1 MVPHSGGTNPEAPP
15 VQERDYIT
23 PGRSAAIGESGMAAT
38 SHPLATLAAI
48 DMLRSGGNAM
58 DAALA
63 AVAVQCVVE
72 PAMTGIGGDCFAIV
86 APAGKA
92 PRAFNGSGWAAA
104 GSDPA
109 RLRAE
114 GLSGIPED
122 NPHAVTVPGAVDA
135 WCQLSEAYGSKG
147 LDAALQPAIA
157 LAENGWRVTGR
168 VARDWAQFAARVRKL
183 PAAAAHFLPGGKA
196 PVTGDSFANPA
207 LANTLRAI
215 GQQGR
220 KAFYEGEVA
229 DELVALLRSLGG
241 THQAADFA
249 EFSGFHTDPISG
261 KFRGHDVLE
270 CPPNGQGLAALVIA
284 RILDGFDL
292 SDGAVSEADR
302 VHLLAEAT
310 KAGYRLRNLLI
321 ADPAHM
327 PISADEVLSD
337 GFIDALRAPIRPDRA
352 LPPDAWDGPLHKD
365 TVYLTV
371 VDKDRNCV
379 SLINSVFA
387 SFGSGIYAEK
397 SGVLLQNRGSG
408 FSLRAGHPNE
418 LAPRKRPLHTI
429 IPAMVMKDGVPVMP
443 FGVMG
448 GQFQAAGHAHF
459 LTHVLDR
466 GYDPQ
471 RANEAPRSFAFGG
484 TLTLEPGFGEDVR
497 ADLEARGHQT
507 VWSADPIG
515 GCQAIFID
523 HQRGVL
529 IGGSDHRKDGMALG
543 Y

>member
-1 MVPHSGGTNPEAPP
+1 ML
-15 VQERDYIT
+15 ERDYIT

-86 APAGKA
+86 APAGQA
-92 PRAFNGSGWAAA
+92 PKAFNGSGWAAA

-114 GLSGIPED
+114 GLSTIPED
-122 NPHAVTVPGAVDA
+122 NPHAVTIPGAVDA
-135 WCQLSEAYGSKG
+135 WCQLSEAYGSKS
-147 LDAALQPAIA
+147 LEAALQPAIA

-168 VARDWAQFAARVRKL
+168 VARDWAQFAGRVRKL

-196 PVTGDSFANPA
+196 PVTGDHFANPA
-207 LANTLRAI
+207 LARTLRAI
-215 GQQGR
+215 GKHGR

-229 DELVALLRSLGG
+229 DELVALLTALGG

-249 EFSGFHTDPISG
+249 EFAGLHTTPISG
-261 KFRGHDVLE
+261 RFRDHDVLE

-302 VHLLAEAT
+302 VHFLAEAT
-310 KAGYRLRNLLI
+310 KAGYRLRDLLI

-327 PISADEVLSD
+327 PVSVEDILSD
-337 GFIDALRAPIRPDRA
+337 SFIDALRAPIRPDQA

-408 FSLRAGHPNE
+408 FSLKPGHPNE

-429 IPAMVMKDGVPVMP
+429 IPAMLMRDGVPVMP

-466 GYDPQ
+466 GFDPQ

-507 VWSADPIG
+507 AWSTDPIG